1 MNYLL
6 AQIINTLSGS
16 QVFTHATP
24 VSSRECAKSSGSPQ
38 VCGKVSGLALS
49 RRAGS
54 RAEHRE
60 SG

>member
-1 MNYLL
+1 MSYLL
-6 AQIINTLSGS
+6 AQIINTLPES

-24 VSSRECAKSSGSPQ
+24 VSSRECAKSCGNRH